1 MRYFAVQRWTSRRII
16 IAALASLGIVAMLG
30 TIVFGVAMAFMVRDQ
45 DRGSPGPAAAPMT
58 RTAPVIGIPL
68 VVRPVAEAPLVAN
81 PEDCPPVPPPTPPE
95 VAVRVCDV
103 DRAAVYQL
111 GPVAL
116 RLNLTGVSEM
126 KLPTSDFHTVQMSMD
141 AASSAAFAEYTAAN
155 VGKQLAFVRNG
166 VVLAAPAIDR
176 PIDGQS
182 IQISGEL
189 SGATAVAIA
198 EMLRGEA

>member
-1 MRYFAVQRWTSRRII
+1 M

-30 TIVFGVAMAFMVRDQ
+30 TIVFGVAMAFMVKDSG
-45 DRGSPGPAAAPMT
+45 RGEPGPAAAPMT

-68 VVRPVAEAPLVAN
+68 VVRPVAEVPLVAN
-81 PEDCPPVPPPTPPE
+81 PDDCPPVPPPTPPE
-95 VAVRVCDV
+95 AAVRVCDV
-103 DRAAVYQL
+103 DRTAVYQL

-116 RLNLTGVSEM
+116 RLNLTGVSET

-166 VVLAAPAIDR
+166 VVLAAPAIDQ
-176 PIDGQS
+176 PIDGES

-198 EMLRGEA
+198 QMLRGET